1 MAGLSRDLPPIIGR
15 CGGRPKMGILSHEEN
30 PLVVVV
36 DDDSKNRKLISIP
49 IKRAGFNVEEAVD
62 GWQALSLF
70 EKIKPNIILLDVLM
84 PGMDGF
90 EVCKIIRKLPEAECI
105 PIVMI
110 TGLHDT
116 DSINCAYEAGAT
128 DFITKPINLTI
139 LTHRLK
145 YIYRTSQE
153 RMRCLASK
161 LSLAEEQERRR
172 LAVDLHDHICQT
184 LAVAQIKLG
193 AIQHEVSS
201 SQGLEAIRE
210 VRDLIN
216 HAIHY
221 SRSLTF
227 ELGSTVLHD
236 LGLEEAIEWLA
247 EEFQKRHKLPI
258 TVHRDGQAGPL
269 TDNAMVLV
277 FLAFR
282 ELLTIVTR
290 YFQASAVEVY
300 LRTEEDNL
308 LIQVNYNGDGYAISE
323 IDSLNSGVEFSLFS
337 IKERLSYIRSQLRV
351 TSRPGK
357 EPEFTIMVP
366 LNFKS

>member
-1 MAGLSRDLPPIIGR
+1 
-15 CGGRPKMGILSHEEN
+15 MGILSQEKT
-30 PLVVVV
+30 PLVLVV
-36 DDDSKNRKLISIP
+36 DDDSRNRKLISIP
-49 IKRAGFNVEEAVD
+49 IKRAGFNVEEAED

-70 EKIKPNIILLDVLM
+70 EKVKPNIVLLDVLM

-90 EVCKIIRKLPEAECI
+90 EVCKTIRQLPEAEYV

-110 TGLHDT
+110 TGLNDT

-128 DFITKPINLTI
+128 DFITKPFNLTI
-139 LTHRLK
+139 LMHRLK

-161 LSLAEEQERRR
+161 LCLAEEKERRR
-172 LAVDLHDHICQT
+172 LSADLHDHIGQT
-184 LAVAQIKLG
+184 LAVAQMKLG

-201 SQGLEAIRE
+201 SEGLGAIRE

-221 SRSLTF
+221 SRSLIF

-247 EEFQKRHKLPI
+247 EEFQKRHNLPI
-258 TVHRDGQAGPL
+258 TVSRDGHIRPL
-269 TDNAMVLV
+269 ADNVMVLV

-282 ELLTIVTR
+282 ELLNIVMR

-300 LRTEEDNL
+300 LRNEGDNL
-308 LIQVNYNGDGYAISE
+308 LIQVKYNGDGYDIDEIESFNSE
-323 IDSLNSGVEFSLFS
+323 VEFSLFS
-337 IKERLSYIRSQLRV
+337 IKERLSYIRSRLKV
-351 TSRPGK
+351 TSAPGK

-366 LNFKS
+366 TKLQNC

>member
-1 MAGLSRDLPPIIGR
+1 
-15 CGGRPKMGILSHEEN
+15 MGILSYDEN
-30 PLVVVV
+30 PIVLVV

-49 IKRAGFNVEEAVD
+49 IKRAGFNVEEAED

-70 EKIKPNIILLDVLM
+70 EKVKPSIVLLDVLM
-84 PGMDGF
+84 PGIDGF
-90 EVCKIIRKLPEAECI
+90 EVCKAIRNLPEAECI

-110 TGLHDT
+110 TGLDDT
-116 DSINCAYEAGAT
+116 DSINRAYEAGAT
-128 DFITKPINLTI
+128 DFINKPFNLTN
-139 LTHRLK
+139 LMHRLK

-153 RMRCLASK
+153 RLRCLASK
-161 LSLAEEQERRR
+161 ISLAEEQERRR
-172 LAVDLHDHICQT
+172 LSADLHDHIGQT
-184 LAVAQIKLG
+184 LAVAQMKLG

-201 SQGLEAIRE
+201 PEGLEAIRE

-247 EEFQKRHKLPI
+247 EEFQKRHNLPI
-258 TVHRDGQAGPL
+258 TVSGDGHVKPL
-269 TDNAMVLV
+269 TDNVMVLV

-290 YFQASAVEVY
+290 YLHASSVEVNV
-300 LRTEEDNL
+300 RNEDENL
-308 LIQVNYNGDGYAISE
+308 LIQVNYNGDGHDIKE
-323 IDSLNSGVEFSLFS
+323 IESFNSGVEFSLFS
-337 IKERLSYIRSQLRV
+337 IKERLSYIRSRLKV
-351 TSRPGK
+351 TSVPGK

-366 LNFKS
+366 IRLQNC